1 MNTNQHTRRHFL
13 RASGITLGLPWLE
26 AFAGAAPSQTPPKR
40 FCAIYFPYGVSL
52 PGEQHEHAK
61 WNWFPSQTG
70 RDFQFSESLKHLAP
84 LRDQVS
90 ILGGLHHPHMAGGG
104 GHDSGDTFLTGAALR
119 NGNLKNS
126 ISLDQVMAKQ
136 LGGDTRFSSLVLS
149 TDGGVGIPTRSNT
162 LSYSEDGQPIPSL
175 NRPAFI
181 FERLFGLN
189 KDSIEAQRK
198 GFAVTGSH
206 LDLLL
211 DEARALNAKLG
222 KADQE
227 KLDQYLTSVRQ
238 VEQQVQR
245 SADWLDVPKPQVNAS
260 GLTLDADDNTPKELI
275 RTMLDLLV
283 LAFQTDATRVATFS
297 SGTEGQGLPIP
308 ELGISQSRHELSHH
322 NGDPGHMEKL
332 TQSDTFAVEQFSYFL
347 TRLAE
352 TKDLDGRP
360 LLDTTMALFGSGMA
374 YGHSHGNA
382 NLPLVLAGGASCGLK
397 HGSHVDLNQGHFA
410 GYRLDDPREHYR
422 LCGRPANSDAHM
434 SNLLLT
440 MAQKMGVET
449 DRFGDST
456 RDLELG

>member
-1 MNTNQHTRRHFL
+1 MNMKQYSRRHFL

-61 WNWFPSQTG
+61 WNWFPSKTG
-70 RDFQFSESLKHLAP
+70 RDFQFGESLKSLSK

-90 ILGGLHHPHMAGGG
+90 VLGGLHHPKMAGGG
-104 GHDSGDTFLTGAALR
+104 GHDSADTFLTAAALR
-119 NGNLKNS
+119 NNNLKNS
-126 ISLDQVMAKQ
+126 VSLDQVMAKQ
-136 LGGDTRFSSLVLS
+136 LGGQTRFSSLVFS

-189 KDSIEAQRK
+189 KDSIEAQRR

-211 DEARALNAKLG
+211 DEARTLNAKLG

-227 KLDQYLTSVRQ
+227 KLDQYLTSVRE

-245 SADWLDVPKPQVNAS
+245 SADLLDVPKPQVNAS
-260 GLTLDADDNTPKELI
+260 GLTLDADDKTPKELI

-283 LAFQTDATRVATFS
+283 LAFQTDSTRFATYQLASMHGATSIAVKFS
-297 SGTEGQGLPIP
+297 QLLGFGNNTHGLAHAWNKI
-308 ELGISQSRHELSHH
+308 G
-322 NGDPGHMEKL
+322 GAEKL
-332 TQSDTFAVEQFSYFL
+332 GKWDQWQAENLTYFL
-347 TRLAE
+347 DKLAAVKE
-352 TKDLDGRP
+352 GNGT
-360 LLDTTMALFGSGMA
+360 LLDNTCVLYGSSNSTT
-374 YGHSHGNA
+374 HT
-382 NLPLVLAGGASCGLK
+382 NLNYPLILAGGRNLGLK
-397 HGSHVDLNQGHFA
+397 HG
-410 GYRLDDPREHYR
+410 EHR
-422 LCGRPANSDAHM
+422 RFDKTVPL
-434 SNLLLT
+434 SNLYLTLLHR
-440 MAQKMGVET
+440 MGIEQEK
-449 DRFGDST
+449 FADST
-456 RDLELG
+456 GEMTELLG